1 MCSTCEWQNVGADGY
16 PLFNLT
22 VGEGE
27 WRTFYFLVSFLKS
40 IINKFSCPLSGGS
53 GLLYF

>member
-40 IINKFSCPLSGGS
+40 IINKLSCPLSGGS